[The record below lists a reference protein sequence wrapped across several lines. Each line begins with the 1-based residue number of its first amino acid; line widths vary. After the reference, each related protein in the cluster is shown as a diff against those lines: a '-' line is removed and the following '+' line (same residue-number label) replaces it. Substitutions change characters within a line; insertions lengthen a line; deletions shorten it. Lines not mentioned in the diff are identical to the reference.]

1 MADVTT
7 QAFSPLDHLNLT
19 VGGPSD
25 AGVSLGER
33 RFVGKLNLRVTPAKI
48 PPAIND
54 LLGGPLPAVGQVTFG
69 GQVMTAW
76 LGPDEYL
83 ILTEPGAESALQA
96 ALLEGFSGQHVAVT
110 DQTDNAT
117 IIRLAGGDARWVLRK
132 GIAIDLHPR
141 AFAAGNCAQTMF
153 ERAQIT
159 LIQVDDA
166 PSYELI
172 VRNSFAPYLWSWLAD
187 ASQDVG
193 VRIVRL

>member
-83 ILTEPGAESALQA
+83 ILTEPGAESALA
-96 ALLEGFSGQHVAVT
+96 PRPA
-110 DQTDNAT
+110 
-117 IIRLAGGDARWVLRK
+117 IRRHAGSTSVRPYIRWHTLAR
-132 GIAIDLHPR
+132 
-141 AFAAGNCAQTMF
+141 
-153 ERAQIT
+153 RAQCSGPRRPCT
-159 LIQVDDA
+159 VPQ
-166 PSYELI
+166 
-172 VRNSFAPYLWSWLAD
+172 R
-187 ASQDVG
+187 
-193 VRIVRL
+193 